1 MALESSVEFSTSA
14 GSQEVGTGGS
24 TQQRKAL
31 CSVKGLFQ
39 NQGLEMAK
47 VTQQRSDLWP
57 HLALRMAKRQIQ
69 PCAKEEEGVVNT

>member
-1 MALESSVEFSTSA
+1 MSLLT
-14 GSQEVGTGGS
+14 
-24 TQQRKAL
+24 L
-31 CSVKGLFQ
+31 
-39 NQGLEMAK
+39 AK